1 MIPAT
6 RPASLTCL
14 TLPQKRK
21 LLYLEL
27 LSLSELFNLEFS
39 CPDARRCCK
48 PKKKSSACF
57 SDFLLYTRSMRAH
70 TDWRMCKYPTKIN
83 FFLIFLFSCSKKFA
97 KHGGKGWCP
106 SLSALVSGL
115 VSGSGSGL
123 WRRFSCCGIISCK
136 VVSTFA
142 AFENWLNPKS

>member
-27 LSLSELFNLEFS
+27 LSLSEHSIWNLV
-39 CPDARRCCK
+39 ALMRVVAVNQ
-48 PKKKSSACF
+48 KKKVVPASLTSCFTHAAC
-57 SDFLLYTRSMRAH
+57 AH
-70 TDWRMCKYPTKIN
+70 TRTDACTNTRQRLT
-83 FFLIFLFSCSKKFA
+83 FFDIFFPCSKKFA